1 MPRSSETV
9 AALASALA
17 KAQAELVNPEKSLTA
32 TIRTGRPG
40 DSERSF
46 RYAPLSSGL
55 DIVRKTLGQH
65 EIATLQTTAIDQ
77 AAGMVTLTTTLA
89 HASGEWVASDWP
101 VCPVAETAN
110 PQRMGAALTYAR
122 RYALFTLVGIA
133 GEDDLD
139 APDLCDGPPSLSSA
153 DDRSL
158 KDSQLYMPAR
168 PPGNGRVH
176 SGRKGEIP
184 VTLDPEQSAALREKL
199 LTEVG
204 NIASADLAAAW
215 ARQALA
221 AKNTLTATDAK
232 LVEDT
237 FERRISELPSSDAA
251 VPSNDDSSVPQVAGL
266 QVIATA
272 EGTDLGQAKGIDKSI
287 LTVAAPRRYRNREHL
302 RYVAQQACLVCGRKP
317 SDPHHLGFTQPRA
330 LGRKVSDEF
339 AVPLCRGH
347 HRAVHRSRNERAWWR
362 QAGID
367 PIKVARRLWRE
378 TRGMGQRRSQRAASS
393 RSDVVAPSSD
403 PRPENKDISAAAP
416 PQEETPLPDLP
427 GSQGPA
433 RLHARA

>member
-17 KAQAELVNPEKSLTA
+17 KAQAELINPEKSLTA

-40 DSERSF
+40 DGERSF

-77 AAGMVTLTTTLA
+77 TAGMVNLTTTLA
-89 HASGEWVASDWP
+89 HASGEWIASDWP
-101 VCPVAETAN
+101 VCPIAETAN

-139 APDLCDGPPSLSSA
+139 APDLCDGPRSQTSSA
-153 DDRSL
+153 NQHPLVPRVGQPRVPPR
-158 KDSQLYMPAR
+158 K
-168 PPGNGRVH
+168 PGNGQRRNSMH
-176 SGRKGEIP
+176 GERP
-184 VTLDPEQSAALREKL
+184 APLEPEQSAALREKL
-199 LTEVG
+199 LTELG
-204 NIASADLAAAW
+204 DITSADLAAIW
-215 ARQALA
+215 AQEALT
-221 AKNTLTATDAK
+221 AKNSLTATDAK
-232 LVEDT
+232 LVEDA
-237 FERRISELPSSDAA
+237 FERRLSELPSSDAA
-251 VPSNDDSSVPQVAGL
+251 AAGPE
-266 QVIATA
+266 VIATT
-272 EGTDLGQAKGIDKSI
+272 ERTDPRQAKGIDKSI
-287 LTVAAPRRYRNREHL
+287 LTVAAPRRYRNQEHL
-302 RYVAQQACLVCGRKP
+302 RYVAQQACLICARKP

-347 HRAVHRSRNERAWWR
+347 HRAVHRSRDERAWWR

-367 PIKVARRLWRE
+367 PIKVARRLWKE
-378 TRGMGQRRSQRAASS
+378 THGMGSRRSQRPALPRPHGAAASS
-393 RSDVVAPSSD
+393 D
-403 PRPENKDISAAAP
+403 PKNEEMSATTTT
-416 PQEETPLPDLP
+416 QEETRLPDLP
-427 GSQGPA
+427 G
-433 RLHARA
+433 

>member
-17 KAQAELVNPEKSLTA
+17 KAQAELINPEKSLTA

-40 DSERSF
+40 EGERSF

-65 EIATLQTTAIDQ
+65 EIATLQTTAVDQ
-77 AAGMVTLTTTLA
+77 TVGMVNLTTTLA
-89 HASGEWVASDWP
+89 HASGEWIASDWP
-101 VCPVAETAN
+101 VCSIAETAN

-139 APDLCDGPPSLSSA
+139 APDLCDGPPSLLPSA
-153 DDRSL
+153 VDRSFTPT
-158 KDSQLYMPAR
+158 DDQPQV
-168 PPGNGRVH
+168 PPRTAGNGRARG
-176 SGRKGEIP
+176 GRKGEIP
-184 VTLDPEQSAALREKL
+184 LTLDAEQSAALRKKL
-199 LTEVG
+199 LAELG
-204 NIASADLAAAW
+204 NITSADSVPNW
-215 ARQALA
+215 ARGALS
-221 AKNTLTATDAK
+221 AKNSLRATDAK
-232 LVEDT
+232 LVEDA
-237 FERRISELPSSDAA
+237 FERRLSELPSSDAA
-251 VPSNDDSSVPQVAGL
+251 AAGPEA
-266 QVIATA
+266 IATTKS
-272 EGTDLGQAKGIDKSI
+272 TDPGQMKGIDKSI

-302 RYVAQQACLVCGRKP
+302 HYVAKQACLVCGRKP

-347 HRAVHRSRNERAWWR
+347 HRAVHHSRDERAWWR
-362 QAGID
+362 QAGIN

-378 TRGMGQRRSQRAASS
+378 TRGMGQQQSERTASPRPHAAAASP
-393 RSDVVAPSSD
+393 AKN
-403 PRPENKDISAAAP
+403 ENIDATAT
-416 PQEETPLPDLP
+416 PQEEPRLPDVP
-427 GSQGPA
+427 G
-433 RLHARA
+433 